1 MNSLF
6 EITGEEIARL
16 GEADFKKKDGE
27 KLEWCEL
34 ALKFLER
41 SRDTSAMLNV
51 FMERL
56 YPNSWSGSLADTLT
70 NRAELLEALPV
81 KEDYRSQLSEK
92 IKELRKLAEKSV

>member
-1 MNSLF
+1 M
-6 EITGEEIARL
+6 
-16 GEADFKKKDGE
+16 
-27 KLEWCEL
+27 EWCEL
-34 ALKFLER
+34 TFKFLER

-92 IKELRKLAEKSV
+92 IKELRKLAEKKCVSEAKRSRHESNHLSKCNDCFYG